1 MGQLQSLVQQ
11 PHPIAPPDRYSLS
24 SQNNGRPKR
33 GILQASLGGGIRAYH
48 PPAKYRVIRTVQ
60 STTISPEIVSDNPP
74 SPAILEQKVIHI
86 RSVESIKEVEN
97 GNKELNSND
106 YITQPLA
113 QYKDEVALAYR
124 ESRRLSRIRRNNECD
139 DDIYM
144 IARRRRV
151 RNKWYDSLSLEE
163 TIHTTQ
169 VPVDGG
175 QSTPRYISWTPG
187 F

>member
-1 MGQLQSLVQQ
+1 MGQLQSQIQQ
-11 PHPIAPPDRYSLS
+11 PHPTATPDRYSLS
-24 SQNNGRPKR
+24 SQNNERPKR
-33 GILQASLGGGIRAYH
+33 GILQASLGGGFSAYH
-48 PPAKYRVIRTVQ
+48 PPAKYRFIRTVQ

-74 SPAILEQKVIHI
+74 SPAIFEQKVVHI

-113 QYKDEVALAYR
+113 QYKNEVALAYR
-124 ESRRLSRIRRNNECD
+124 ESRRLSRIRRNNECE

-144 IARRRRV
+144 MARRRRV
-151 RNKWYDSLSLEE
+151 RNKWYDSLSLEQ
-163 TIHTTQ
+163 TIRTTQ
-169 VPVDGG
+169 IPVDGG
-175 QSTPRYISWTPG
+175 QTTPRYMPWTLG